1 MWIRSEGE
9 VRGEGQ
15 EERGRRRRRH
25 YKGYSRAGSDEEG
38 VGEEGGRRGGET
50 INAPHSAGGAHPA
63 PLREKLAWVVYAGG
77 GAGGGAQVAGSVPPA
92 RPSSGPDRRICHLRA
107 GRATAHGLQ
116 QGCVGEVKEGGER
129 GCEGTGDGTLWRE

>member
-1 MWIRSEGE
+1 MWIQS
-9 VRGEGQ
+9 
-15 EERGRRRRRH
+15 
-25 YKGYSRAGSDEEG
+25 
-38 VGEEGGRRGGET
+38 EEGGGEGGGEGEKRKEEEEALQGLLKSRERRGGGEGGGGRGGET

-116 QGCVGEVKEGGER
+116 RGGVGG
-129 GCEGTGDGTLWRE
+129 